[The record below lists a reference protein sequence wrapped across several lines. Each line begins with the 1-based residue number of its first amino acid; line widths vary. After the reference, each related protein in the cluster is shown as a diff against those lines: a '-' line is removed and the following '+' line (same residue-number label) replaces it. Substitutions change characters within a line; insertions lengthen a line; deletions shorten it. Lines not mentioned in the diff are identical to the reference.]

1 MGTKTDIDGTALRV
15 ALATAVDA
23 LLSHRSAEGHW
34 EGWLSSSALST
45 AVAALA
51 LARAGGPRG
60 AGGDDCAGI
69 VGRALAWLTAHQNA
83 DGGWGDT
90 VASHSNL
97 STTVLCWCALSAGE
111 PAGGDARGAAVERAG
126 EYVARHCGSLSPRD
140 IAAAVWARYGNDRTF
155 SAPILTMAALAGK
168 LGPEPACWKH
178 VVQLP
183 FELGALSHA
192 TLRRLRLPV
201 VSYALPALIAIGQ
214 VRHARRP
221 TRNPVA
227 RLLRNLARDK
237 TLAKLR
243 DIQPES
249 GGYLEAAP
257 LTSFVLM
264 SISAMHAIG
273 APCGRGAGPSKPA
286 EEVIARAVAFL
297 RETVRPDGAWPID
310 TNLATWVTTLSV
322 NALPD
327 DALDGPERAGLR
339 DWLLAC
345 QYRREHP
352 YTQAAPGGWAW
363 TNLSGGVPDAD
374 DTAGALCALARLAPN
389 DSRSIAAAAAGCRWL
404 LDLQNRDGG
413 LPTFCRG
420 WGSLPFDRS
429 CHDLTAHA
437 LLAWHNW
444 LADAGP
450 ELGPRVRAGIERA
463 VRFLIRSQGPQ
474 GQWTPLWFG
483 HQDAPG
489 ESNPVYGTA
498 RVLLALVHM
507 WQGPAGRGDL
517 AEPIRRGAEFLLDCQ
532 GPDGGFGGDAKVQP
546 SIEETALALD
556 ALANLMSAT
565 DAPSAPPA
573 TTMPPERLRAAVAAA
588 TSWLIARTRGG
599 RDFPAAP
606 IGLYFAKL
614 WYFERLYPLIFTVS
628 ALASARKALGA

>member
-1 MGTKTDIDGTALRV
+1 MDAQTDIDGAALRE
-15 ALATAVDA
+15 ALAAAVDA
-23 LLSHRSAEGHW
+23 LLSHRTAEGHW

-45 AVAALA
+45 AVAAFA
-51 LARAGGPRG
+51 LGRAGGQQ
-60 AGGDDCAGI
+60 CAGI
-69 VGRALAWLTAHQNA
+69 VGRALDWLTAHQNG

-90 VASHSNL
+90 VASRSNL
-97 STTVLCWCALSAGE
+97 STTVLCWCALSGADASGN
-111 PAGGDARGAAVERAG
+111 DARRLAAERAG
-126 EYVARHCGSLSPRD
+126 TYVARHCGSLAPKD
-140 IAAAVWARYGNDRTF
+140 IAAAVRVRYGNDRTF

-178 VVQLP
+178 VAQLP
-183 FELGALSHA
+183 FELGALSHR

-221 TRNPVA
+221 TWNPLA
-227 RLLRNLARDK
+227 RLLRNLARHK
-237 TLAKLR
+237 TLARLR
-243 DIQPES
+243 DIQPAS

-264 SISAMHAIG
+264 SLSAMRDAG
-273 APCGRGAGPSKPA
+273 ATCGRAGRPLTPA
-286 EEVIARAVAFL
+286 DETIARAVAFL
-297 RETVRPDGAWPID
+297 RETLRPDGAWPID

-327 DALDGPERAGLR
+327 DALDGPQRAGLR

-345 QYRREHP
+345 QYDREHP
-352 YTQAAPGGWAW
+352 YTQTAPGGWAW
-363 TNLSGGVPDAD
+363 TDLSGGVPDAD
-374 DTAGALCALARLAPN
+374 DTPGALCALARLAPN

-420 WGSLPFDRS
+420 WGRLDFDRS

-437 LLAWHNW
+437 LLAWTNW
-444 LADAGP
+444 QADVGP
-450 ELGPRVRAGIERA
+450 ELGPRVQAGIERA
-463 VRFLIRSQGPQ
+463 VRFLIRSQGAQ

-483 HQDAPG
+483 NQDAPG

-498 RVLLALVHM
+498 RVLLVLVRM
-507 WQGPAGRGDL
+507 WREPAGRGDL
-517 AEPIRRGAEFLLDCQ
+517 AECIRRGAEFLLACQ
-532 GPDGGFGGDAKVQP
+532 GSDGGFGGAARVEP

-556 ALANLMSAT
+556 ALAGLMSAVG
-565 DAPSAPPA
+565 APFAPPA
-573 TTMPPERLRAAVAAA
+573 AIISPERLRAAVAAA
-588 TSWLIARTRGG
+588 ASWLITRTRGG

-606 IGLYFAKL
+606 IGLYFARL

-628 ALASARKALGA
+628 ALAGARKALGI

>member
-1 MGTKTDIDGTALRV
+1 MDARADIDGAALRE
-15 ALATAVDA
+15 ALAAAVDA
-23 LLSHRSAEGHW
+23 LLSHRTAEGHW

-51 LARAGGPRG
+51 LGQAGGQQ
-60 AGGDDCAGI
+60 CAGI
-69 VGRALAWLTAHQNA
+69 VGRALDWLTAHQNG

-90 VASHSNL
+90 VASRSNL
-97 STTVLCWCALSAGE
+97 STTVLCWCALSVADASGS
-111 PAGGDARGAAVERAG
+111 DARRLAAERAG
-126 EYVARHCGSLSPRD
+126 TYVARHCGSLAPAD
-140 IAAAVWARYGNDRTF
+140 IAAAVRARYGNDRTF

-178 VVQLP
+178 VAQLP

-192 TLRRLRLPV
+192 VLRRLRLPV

-221 TRNPVA
+221 TWNPLA
-227 RLLRNLARDK
+227 RLLRNLARRK
-237 TLAKLR
+237 TLARLR
-243 DIQPES
+243 DIQPAS

-264 SISAMHAIG
+264 SLAAL
-273 APCGRGAGPSKPA
+273 RDAGTPSTPA
-286 EEVIARAVAFL
+286 DETIARAVAFL
-297 RETVRPDGAWPID
+297 RETARPDGAWPID

-322 NALPD
+322 NALPAE
-327 DALDGPERAGLR
+327 ALDGPHRARLR

-363 TNLSGGVPDAD
+363 TDLSGGVPDAD
-374 DTAGALCALARLAPN
+374 DTSGALCALARLAPA

-404 LDLQNRDGG
+404 LDLQNPGGG

-420 WGSLPFDRS
+420 WSRLPFDRS

-437 LLAWHNW
+437 LLAWTNW
-444 LADAGP
+444 QADVGP
-450 ELGPRVRAGIERA
+450 ELRPRVQAGIERA
-463 VRFLIRSQGPQ
+463 VRFLIRSQGAQ

-483 HQDAPG
+483 NQDAPG

-498 RVLLALVHM
+498 RVLPALVRM
-507 WQGPAGRGDL
+507 WQEPAGRGGL
-517 AEPIRRGAEFLLDCQ
+517 AECIRRGAEFLLACQ
-532 GPDGGFGGDAKVQP
+532 GSDGGFGGAAKVEP

-556 ALANLMSAT
+556 ALASLMSAIG
-565 DAPSAPPA
+565 APSAPPTA
-573 TTMPPERLRAAVAAA
+573 IIPPERLRAAVAAA
-588 TSWLIARTRGG
+588 ASWLITRTRGG

-606 IGLYFAKL
+606 IGLYFARL

-628 ALASARKALGA
+628 ALAGARKALGI

>member
-1 MGTKTDIDGTALRV
+1 MDARTDIDGAALPE
-15 ALATAVDA
+15 ALAAAVDA
-23 LLSHRSAEGHW
+23 LLSHRTAEGYW

-45 AVAALA
+45 AVAAFA
-51 LARAGGPRG
+51 LARAGGQR
-60 AGGDDCAGI
+60 CAGI
-69 VGRALAWLTAHQNA
+69 VGRALDWLTAHQNG

-90 VASHSNL
+90 VASRSNL
-97 STTVLCWCALSAGE
+97 STTVLCWCALSAADASGS
-111 PAGGDARGAAVERAG
+111 DARRLAAERAG
-126 EYVARHCGSLSPRD
+126 EYVARQCGSLAPKD
-140 IAAAVWARYGNDRTF
+140 IEAAVRIRYGNDRTF

-178 VVQLP
+178 VAQLP
-183 FELGALSHA
+183 FELGVLSHSM
-192 TLRRLRLPV
+192 LRRLRLPV

-221 TRNPVA
+221 TLNPLA
-227 RLLRNLARDK
+227 RLLRNLARHK
-237 TLAKLR
+237 TLARLR
-243 DIQPES
+243 DIQPAS

-264 SISAMHAIG
+264 SLSALRSLG
-273 APCGRGAGPSKPA
+273 VPCGHAGTPSTPA
-286 EEVIARAVAFL
+286 DETIARAVAFL
-297 RETVRPDGAWPID
+297 RETARPDGAWPID

-327 DALDGPERAGLR
+327 DALDGPQRARLR

-363 TNLSGGVPDAD
+363 TDLSGGVPDAD
-374 DTAGALCALARLAPN
+374 DTPGAIRALARLAPN

-404 LDLQNRDGG
+404 LDLQNPDGG

-437 LLAWHNW
+437 LLAWTNW
-444 LADAGP
+444 LADIGP
-450 ELGPRVRAGIERA
+450 EFRPRVQAGIERA
-463 VRFLIRSQGPQ
+463 VRFLIRSQGAQ

-483 HQDAPG
+483 NQDAPG

-498 RVLLALVHM
+498 RVLPALVRM
-507 WQGPAGRGDL
+507 WQEPAGRGDL
-517 AEPIRRGAEFLLDCQ
+517 AECIRRGAEFLLACQ
-532 GPDGGFGGDAKVQP
+532 GSDGGFGGAARIEP

-556 ALANLMSAT
+556 ALANLMSAIG
-565 DAPSAPPA
+565 APSAPLTA
-573 TTMPPERLRAAVAAA
+573 IISPERLKAAVVAA
-588 TSWLIARTRGG
+588 TSWLITRTRGG

-606 IGLYFAKL
+606 IGLYFARL

-628 ALASARKALGA
+628 ALASARKALGI

>member
-1 MGTKTDIDGTALRV
+1 MGTRTDIDGTALRE
-15 ALATAVDA
+15 ALAAAVDA
-23 LLSHRSAEGHW
+23 LLSHRTAEGHW
-34 EGWLSSSALST
+34 EGRLSSSALST
-45 AVAALA
+45 AVAAMA
-51 LARAGGPRG
+51 IGR
-60 AGGDDCAGI
+60 AGGDDCADI
-69 VGRALAWLTAHQNA
+69 VARALAWLAAHQNA

-90 VASHSNL
+90 AASRSNL
-97 STTVLCWCALSAGE
+97 STTVLCWCALSGGGS
-111 PAGGDARGAAVERAG
+111 AGGDARGMAVERAG
-126 EYVARHCGSLSPRD
+126 EYVQRQCGSLAPAD
-140 IAAAVWARYGNDRTF
+140 IAAAVSARYGNDRTF
-155 SAPILTMAALAGK
+155 SAPILTLAALAGK

-178 VVQLP
+178 VAQLP

-192 TLRRLRLPV
+192 ALRRLRLPV
-201 VSYALPALIAIGQ
+201 VSYALPALIAVGQ

-221 TRNPVA
+221 TWRPLA
-227 RLLRNLARDK
+227 RLLRNLAREK

-257 LTSFVLM
+257 LTGFVLM
-264 SISAMHAIG
+264 SLSALRDA
-273 APCGRGAGPSKPA
+273 AAPSKPA
-286 EEVIARAVAFL
+286 EQTIARAVAFL
-297 RETVRPDGAWPID
+297 RNTVRPDGAWPID

-327 DALDGPERAGLR
+327 DALDGPQRAGLR

-363 TNLSGGVPDAD
+363 TDLTGGVPDAD
-374 DTAGALCALARLAPN
+374 DTPGALRALARLAPN
-389 DSRSIAAAAAGCRWL
+389 DSRCAAAAAAGCRWL

-413 LPTFCRG
+413 MPTFCRG

-437 LLAWHNW
+437 LLAWTN
-444 LADAGP
+444 LPADLPGEMQP
-450 ELGPRVRAGIERA
+450 KVRAGIERA
-463 VRFLIRSQGPQ
+463 VRFLIRAQGPR

-483 HQDAPG
+483 NQLAPG

-498 RVLLALVHM
+498 RVLLALVDL
-507 WQGPAGRGDL
+507 WRGPAGRGGL
-517 AEPIRRGAEFLLDCQ
+517 AETIRRGAEFLLGCQ

-556 ALANLMSAT
+556 ALANLMSAI
-565 DAPSAPPA
+565 DAAPAAPTA
-573 TTMPPERLRAAVAAA
+573 IVEPERLRPAVAAA
-588 TSWLIARTRGG
+588 ANWLIARTRGG

-614 WYFERLYPLIFTVS
+614 WYFERLYPPIFTVS
-628 ALASARKALGA
+628 ALAGARRALGI